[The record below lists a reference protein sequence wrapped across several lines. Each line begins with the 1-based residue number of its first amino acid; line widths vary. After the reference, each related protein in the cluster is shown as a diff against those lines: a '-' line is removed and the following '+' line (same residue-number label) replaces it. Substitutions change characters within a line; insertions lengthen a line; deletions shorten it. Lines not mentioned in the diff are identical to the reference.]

1 MRALLHNYTGRPV
14 SAVVTEPLLTLA
26 EELPNRRRPFTRPL
40 KCLPTVAA
48 QAEQIEGTKNAE
60 EIRVSWTPTRSWIVG
75 AKGAIHGSVGADNL
89 IGYYFSPVRE
99 SRRPKLL
106 ATAFVSPQADK

>member
-1 MRALLHNYTGRPV
+1 M
-14 SAVVTEPLLTLA
+14 
-26 EELPNRRRPFTRPL
+26 
-40 KCLPTVAA
+40 VAA

-60 EIRVSWTPTRSWIVG
+60 EIRVSWTPTRPWIVG